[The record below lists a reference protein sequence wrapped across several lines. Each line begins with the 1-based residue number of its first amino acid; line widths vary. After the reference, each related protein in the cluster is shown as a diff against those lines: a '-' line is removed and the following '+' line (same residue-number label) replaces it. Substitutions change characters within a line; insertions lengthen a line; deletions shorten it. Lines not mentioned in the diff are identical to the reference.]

1 VQPNNSL
8 RIELLAT
15 LYTFLTLPYNIS
27 TIRRDYAI
35 VRQQTMVR
43 AMDLA
48 MQEIKQ
54 NTFLKEKD
62 KLLGFI
68 RSRVST
74 VEEAEDIL
82 QDVFY
87 QFVAGF
93 EAIESID
100 RVTSWL
106 YSVARNKI
114 IDRYRRDAAR
124 PKRTDFETL
133 SGKDEDSP
141 LTLQEILP
149 DLDNTPEATM
159 LREAIWD
166 EITEAL
172 DELPREQ
179 REIFI
184 QNEIEE
190 KSFREI
196 SEATGISINTLLSR
210 KRYAII
216 SLRKRLQ
223 KFYDDVVEN

>member
-1 VQPNNSL
+1 
-8 RIELLAT
+8 
-15 LYTFLTLPYNIS
+15 
-27 TIRRDYAI
+27 
-35 VRQQTMVR
+35 
-43 AMDLA
+43 MDLA
-48 MQEIKQ
+48 MQQIKE
-54 NTFLKEKD
+54 NTFLREKD

-68 RSRVST
+68 RNRVSS

-93 EAIESID
+93 EGIESLD

-124 PKRTDFETL
+124 PKRTDFEMI
-133 SGKDEDSP
+133 SGKDDDAP
-141 LTLQEILP
+141 LTLQDILP
-149 DLDNTPEATM
+149 DLDNSPEATL

-166 EITEAL
+166 EITDAL
-172 DELPREQ
+172 AELPADQ

-190 KSFREI
+190 KGFREI
-196 SEATGISINTLLSR
+196 AEETGVSINTLLSR
-210 KRYAII
+210 KRYAIQA
-216 SLRKRLQ
+216 LRKRLQ
-223 KFYDDVVEN
+223 KFYDDVVGD

>member
-1 VQPNNSL
+1 MMRV
-8 RIELLAT
+8 
-15 LYTFLTLPYNIS
+15 
-27 TIRRDYAI
+27 
-35 VRQQTMVR
+35 
-43 AMDLA
+43 MDVA

-93 EAIESID
+93 ETIESLD

-114 IDRYRRDAAR
+114 IDRYRRDSAR
-124 PKRTDFETL
+124 PKRTDFELL
-133 SGKDEDSP
+133 SGKDDDAP
-141 LTLQEILP
+141 LTLAEILP
-149 DLDNTPEATM
+149 DFDNTPESSL

-166 EITEAL
+166 EITDAL
-172 DELPREQ
+172 AELPADQ

-184 QNEIEE
+184 LNEIEE
-190 KSFREI
+190 RGFREI
-196 SEATGISINTLLSR
+196 AEETGVSINTLLSR
-210 KRYAII
+210 KRYAILA
-216 SLRKRLQ
+216 LRKRLQ
-223 KFYDDVVEN
+223 SFYNDIIEQ